1 MASWGLGWNPRYK
14 SIPIQTLLVEK
25 CGAQAVAV
33 AKALC
38 QPSEFLQK
46 CASGREGSAAFS
58 KGGDIPGRRHDGGDC
73 GIIRGMSIRQ
83 SDNIV
88 HDRAAFAPF
97 IVSQDGELAVKA
109 MRGIADIE
117 AGRCAPVAEVRE
129 RLLSRYEQT
138 RACV

>member
-1 MASWGLGWNPRYK
+1 
-14 SIPIQTLLVEK
+14 
-25 CGAQAVAV
+25 
-33 AKALC
+33 
-38 QPSEFLQK
+38 
-46 CASGREGSAAFS
+46 
-58 KGGDIPGRRHDGGDC
+58 
-73 GIIRGMSIRQ
+73 MSIRQ
-83 SDNIV
+83 SDSIV